1 MEENDR
7 DLFWLDLLSFPY
19 SQNQNPSSSSL
30 SFIFVPL
37 PNELDLSTLSPMAKD
52 KKIQSVTCPL

>member
-37 PNELDLSTLSPMAKD
+37 PNELDPSTHSPMAND
-52 KKIQSVTCPL
+52 KYI